1 MTQVTL
7 QTHHH
12 RSIKHF
18 IPGLAL
24 TAVITGAA
32 VWAGSVP
39 AIAGAGMSA
48 VATEGATPKSRSAG
62 VSSPK
67 LRCSSFSLT
76 AANERSRRC
85 VLVRGLGVVVM
96 RH

>member
-32 VWAGSVP
+32 VWAGSIP
-39 AIAGAGMSA
+39 AIAGGGDERADAGYS
-48 VATEGATPKSRSAG
+48 
-62 VSSPK
+62 
-67 LRCSSFSLT
+67 
-76 AANERSRRC
+76 
-85 VLVRGLGVVVM
+85 VRDGH
-96 RH
+96 R